1 MTYNPNDPKDPLR
14 HNYLARV
21 DRSNER
27 CVPIEEKIANGLGR
41 PKPEPVAVIPVG
53 YERDANGNNVIFR
66 SISAAVRSLGG

>member
-27 CVPIEEKIANGLGR
+27 CLPIEVKIANGLGR
-41 PKPEPVAVIPVG
+41 PRPQEPVVV
-53 YERDANGNNVIFR
+53 DGNFVFR